1 MARKSQVVATRFSD
15 VFRSGSTLIL
25 GIVQIKPKQANE
37 KATQY

>member
-1 MARKSQVVATRFSD
+1 MAGKSHVVATRFSD

-37 KATQY
+37 KGAQ